1 MGITTADLKDTV
13 IKGSTKVL
21 KIREANFKEAFR
33 QISNIILKKYT
44 MHGTPIPR
52 NVKIVYDGL
61 KNIIDYCSKSYYD
74 YAYCGS
80 EIGLII
86 DKCNHSD
93 EIKIPVVSETKN
105 NLNLVAEN
113 LQRLSVGQPSVALT
127 RMTTD
132 TVVPGEDAPQAT
144 RVVTTPERV
153 PERAPGR
160 TIVRGVAQSET
171 VQNAT
176 ARIINRG

>member
-1 MGITTADLKDTV
+1 M
-13 IKGSTKVL
+13 
-21 KIREANFKEAFR
+21 
-33 QISNIILKKYT
+33 
-44 MHGTPIPR
+44 
-52 NVKIVYDGL
+52 
-61 KNIIDYCSKSYYD
+61 SYYD

-80 EIGLII
+80 EIGLML
-86 DKCNHSD
+86 DKCNHPEVDYPKVATPSIVVPTHVT
-93 EIKIPVVSETKN
+93 ETQKPVVS
-105 NLNLVAEN
+105 
-113 LQRLSVGQPSVALT
+113 QPTLT

-132 TVVPGEDAPQAT
+132 TVVPGENAPQAT
-144 RVVTTPERV
+144 RVVSTPERV